1 MRGTKTTTVAMS
13 WTMLVFVVALCMPF
27 LSAQTE
33 NSASSKKD
41 NSVYDELAKAP
52 KKERA
57 RRNPLDK
64 KLRCAAPRGAG
75 VDSPGGWGQM
85 KRSKGAKSS

>member
-1 MRGTKTTTVAMS
+1 
-13 WTMLVFVVALCMPF
+13 MLVFVVALCMPF

-64 KLRCAAPRGAG
+64 NFDVPHRAVRELIHQ
-75 VDSPGGWGQM
+75 GG
-85 KRSKGAKSS
+85 GAK

>member
-1 MRGTKTTTVAMS
+1 MTFPSPTCPGAIPDGIYDIGRNSGFVNVGTDHDTGAFAVASIRG
-13 WTMLVFVVALCMPF
+13 
-27 LSAQTE
+27 
-33 NSASSKKD
+33 SKKD

-64 KLRCAAPRGAG
+64 NFDVPHRAVWELIHQ
-75 VDSPGGWGQM
+75 GG
-85 KRSKGAKSS
+85 GAK